1 MQAFDILFPLDRGG
15 WLIPNPNTTI
25 TILQFMPLPFCG
37 IGTNFRRMVYGKAS
51 AATYENLE
59 KQLTGKFTFTDLMK
73 YNNLTIEY
81 LSMDTKLRN

>member
-1 MQAFDILFPLDRGG
+1 
-15 WLIPNPNTTI
+15 
-25 TILQFMPLPFCG
+25 
-37 IGTNFRRMVYGKAS
+37 MVYGKAS

-59 KQLTGKFTFTDLMK
+59 KQLTGKFTFTDLIK